1 MAERVMQGQ
10 NHEPD
15 APEPAAD
22 GPVAA
27 DPLVEGQAADRP
39 RTDDPQ
45 TDDPLTGA
53 PAFSDAADGGPQGV
67 EPRDPLESNRV
78 EDPDPTTE
86 THVMP
91 AVDESSDREP
101 AIEETQV
108 IPADES
114 TADETRV
121 IPADESAAE
130 ETRVIPSQH
139 GRDAEEPAAERTA
152 VLPPQEDAAFD
163 EEPRPTPRT
172 DHAGDDTPRSRT
184 DRPAGQDAQPA
195 AAGPAVA
202 GGAAAGGVAAGTAA
216 ADDDHAD
223 RDAASSKPAKPPRT
237 TDRPLGA
244 LALFVLRLVTAG
256 IFGVHGVQKLLDIPG
271 TREFFGSFPLPQAE
285 LFGLITAA
293 GELAVA
299 LGLLLGLA
307 VRIAGLGAMAIAIGA
322 LILVHWTE
330 WPIAGSPA
338 GFSGELE
345 LLLAA
350 VGFVFFLL
358 GGGRIG
364 LDRMFRKNP

>member
-1 MAERVMQGQ
+1 MQG
-10 NHEPD
+10 EDVESD
-15 APEPAAD
+15 APEPAAPEPAAPEPAAPEPAAPEPAAGEPALGDPVAD

-27 DPLVEGQAADRP
+27 DPIAVDPLVEGQAADRP
-39 RTDDPQ
+39 RTDAPQ
-45 TDDPLTGA
+45 TDDPLTDA
-53 PAFSDAADGGPQGV
+53 PAFSDAADGGPQGPV
-67 EPRDPLESNRV
+67 EPRDPLESDRVEPRGRV

-114 TADETRV
+114 AVEETQVIPADESAVEETRV
-121 IPADESAAE
+121 IPADESTAE
-130 ETRVIPSQH
+130 ETQVIPS
-139 GRDAEEPAAERTA
+139 
-152 VLPPQEDAAFD
+152 
-163 EEPRPTPRT
+163 
-172 DHAGDDTPRSRT
+172 
-184 DRPAGQDAQPA
+184 QDAQPA

-202 GGAAAGGVAAGTAA
+202 GGAAAGGVAAGAAA

-307 VRIAGLGAMAIAIGA
+307 VRIAGLGAMAITIGA

-364 LDRMFRKNP
+364 LDRLFRKNP